1 MAVRGHLGDTPWPP
15 NPSRALAPTFRF
27 SGRANDQLGDYG
39 QACQVAADWARRA
52 LAAAVAVSVAVS
64 PVGTP
69 AIRRAEPAALPEFFG
84 MLHPSFRRAAA
95 SFEGGNQFFA
105 QLGGCQDQNIVPGSQ
120 SGVTFDGDKLAAPHN
135 EADPSVA
142 WEVG

>member
-1 MAVRGHLGDTPWPP
+1 MERYRRTTVRFQAAQMASSAITAKRARLLLTGRGGRWPLLLL
-15 NPSRALAPTFRF
+15 SALLER
-27 SGRANDQLGDYG
+27 QLSYKPGLLPCLSSS
-39 QACQVAADWARRA
+39 ACC
-52 LAAAVAVSVAVS
+52 
-64 PVGTP
+64 
-69 AIRRAEPAALPEFFG
+69 I
-84 MLHPSFRRAAA
+84 PSFRRAAA
-95 SFEGGNQFFA
+95 SFEGGTQFFA